1 MTEETKI
8 ESERKELKESFEAVI
23 KPVVDWLN
31 LKPDNA
37 RTARFTFCY
46 ADVELTQ
53 GEMHTYHFDGP
64 IKRH

>member
-1 MTEETKI
+1 MTDEEIKD
-8 ESERKELKESFEAVI
+8 SEQKDFKESFDAVM

-31 LKPDNA
+31 LRPDNA
-37 RTARFTFCY
+37 RSARFTFCY

-53 GEMHTYHFDGP
+53 GTVGTYNFEA

>member
-1 MTEETKI
+1 MTDENKN
-8 ESERKELKESFEAVI
+8 ESEQKDFKESFDAVM

-46 ADVELTQ
+46 ADVELSQ
-53 GEMHTYHFDGP
+53 GAVGTYNFDSA